1 LLSFR
6 LFESVRCRPEALA
19 AKEIGA
25 KLPIGDGA
33 RVKVDAILG
42 NLCTKIFHA
51 NGDLATNRY
60 ASETIGTGYTTL
72 HGRSVTE
79 PNYPG
84 LNPFMDLAYKLFKKP
99 VITHN
104 ETTVREAVVQPHEFV
119 NLLTGGL
126 HNDCIV
132 EGIATRVGRP
142 FANGKNHTRVAFKQ
156 PSPVAGMISLT

>member
-1 LLSFR
+1 MLTQNLNCLYERF
-6 LFESVRCRPEALA
+6 
-19 AKEIGA
+19 GG
-25 KLPIGDGA
+25 GDSA

-51 NGDLATNRY
+51 NGDLATNKY

-72 HGRSVTE
+72 HGRSVAE

-84 LNPFMDLAYKLFKKP
+84 LNPLMDLAYKLFKKP
-99 VITHN
+99 AITHT
-104 ETTVREAVVQPHEFV
+104 ETTAREAIVRPHV
-119 NLLTGGL
+119 ICRLMTGGI

-142 FANGKNHTRVAFKQ
+142 FSNGQNFTRVAFKQ